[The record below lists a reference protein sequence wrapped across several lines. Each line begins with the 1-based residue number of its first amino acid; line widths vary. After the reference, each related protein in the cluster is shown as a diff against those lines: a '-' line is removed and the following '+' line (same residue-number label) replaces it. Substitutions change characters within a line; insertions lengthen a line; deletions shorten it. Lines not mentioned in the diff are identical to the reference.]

1 MTAHSFPPR
10 GESKKESNNI
20 MNTNMCNT
28 DKCNKDTYRK
38 KINKEKKSSITV
50 RVTEEEKQKLTAM
63 AAASRKSLNSFLVD
77 SALLEND
84 VMRQEKYE
92 ATQRIIKLMR
102 KIDEIEDSVE
112 RARLKEKVSKA
123 WQF

>member
-1 MTAHSFPPR
+1 
-10 GESKKESNNI
+10 

-77 SALLEND
+77 TALYEND

-112 RARLKEKVSKA
+112 RARLKDKVSKA

>member
-28 DKCNKDTYRK
+28 DKCNKDNRK

-63 AAASRKSLNSFLVD
+63 AVASRKSLNCFLVD
-77 SALLEND
+77 AALFEND

-112 RARLKEKVSKA
+112 RARLKDKVSKA

>member
-1 MTAHSFPPR
+1 
-10 GESKKESNNI
+10 
-20 MNTNMCNT
+20 MNTNVSNT
-28 DKCNKDTYRK
+28 DKSNKDKNRK
-38 KINKEKKSSITV
+38 NEKKSTITV
-50 RVTEEEKQKLTAM
+50 RVTEEEKQRMIEM
-63 AAASRKSLNSFLVD
+63 ASASRKSLNSFLVD
-77 SALLEND
+77 SALFEND
-84 VMRQEKYE
+84 VTRQEKYE

>member
-1 MTAHSFPPR
+1 
-10 GESKKESNNI
+10 

-28 DKCNKDTYRK
+28 DKCNKDNRK

-77 SALLEND
+77 TALYEND

-112 RARLKEKVSKA
+112 RARLKDKVSKA

>member
-10 GESKKESNNI
+10 GESGKESNNI

-28 DKCNKDTYRK
+28 DKCNKDNRK